1 MKRLSPG
8 LGGTG
13 ARSVGHGAGMIPTGG
28 SPGAEIL
35 CNGPGGILTV
45 SLGSRLPGMT

>member
-8 LGGTG
+8 LDGSG
-13 ARSVGHGAGMIPTGG
+13 ARSVGHGAGLILTGG
-28 SPGAEIL
+28 SPGTEIL

-45 SLGSRLPGMT
+45 SLGSGLPGVT